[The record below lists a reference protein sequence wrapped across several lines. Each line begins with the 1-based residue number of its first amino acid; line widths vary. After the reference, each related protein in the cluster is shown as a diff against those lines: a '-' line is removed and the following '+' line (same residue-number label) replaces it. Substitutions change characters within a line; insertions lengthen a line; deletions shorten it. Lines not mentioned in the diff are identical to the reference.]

1 MTGEAIYRSLYRVI
15 EKKDEFKRSNTIR
28 RTVPRNDNKFV
39 KLKKDLD
46 IKDKKID
53 YKRISVLNLTN
64 LFKSNFILNN
74 QSYKVV
80 KEYYD
85 PNLYRVTEEE
95 IFQAEEGYCFGEWAL
110 IYNQPRSASV
120 IALEDS
126 VFFILDEK
134 IFGKTFLK
142 CLTNTEHKK
151 KLFILENL
159 FPFNLYQDR
168 INTLY
173 KDVVPYTCEKNQIIF
188 KEGDTSDTIYLIYS
202 GIYFLEKKFKNKTF
216 RIKSVEKGCILG
228 LESLFEGE
236 KSKYRCT
243 LKLSS
248 LNEFGIVA
256 YLKINKL
263 LPYIAKK
270 MREVFKENYLL
281 YIKADEGFYEKNIN
295 CQKNLLF
302 KAKGQTEE
310 SFEKYI
316 ADINYNENLE
326 ILKNKKIKFRNFK
339 QIKLDKNHFLTENN
353 NKKNNKFDALN
364 IKKEKEKEIKKIK
377 FNREEKKAK
386 TIKLLNYGN
395 FILNI
400 EENKKNEKKN
410 KLKKMNTLRM
420 FAHNIY
426 LEQENNK
433 RNSFN
438 NIKLNK
444 IKSNKNKNKLKIKKV
459 GINAYI
465 KDLLSYNYKHN
476 VIEGIKEKSL
486 LKKKNFLK
494 PEESTDFTKTFY
506 GKNNF
511 NNKMYIS
518 RNESLK
524 ENGTDRGRDI
534 ATEYKTVLST
544 EFPKIKKN
552 EYFRFNSGKFKLPL
566 MAHIFKRK

>member
-216 RIKSVEKGCILG
+216 R
-228 LESLFEGE
+228 
-236 KSKYRCT
+236 
-243 LKLSS
+243 
-248 LNEFGIVA
+248 
-256 YLKINKL
+256 
-263 LPYIAKK
+263 
-270 MREVFKENYLL
+270 FK
-281 YIKADEGFYEKNIN
+281 
-295 CQKNLLF
+295 
-302 KAKGQTEE
+302 
-310 SFEKYI
+310 
-316 ADINYNENLE
+316 
-326 ILKNKKIKFRNFK
+326 
-339 QIKLDKNHFLTENN
+339 
-353 NKKNNKFDALN
+353 
-364 IKKEKEKEIKKIK
+364 
-377 FNREEKKAK
+377 
-386 TIKLLNYGN
+386 
-395 FILNI
+395 
-400 EENKKNEKKN
+400 
-410 KLKKMNTLRM
+410 
-420 FAHNIY
+420 
-426 LEQENNK
+426 
-433 RNSFN
+433 
-438 NIKLNK
+438 
-444 IKSNKNKNKLKIKKV
+444 
-459 GINAYI
+459 
-465 KDLLSYNYKHN
+465 
-476 VIEGIKEKSL
+476 
-486 LKKKNFLK
+486 
-494 PEESTDFTKTFY
+494 
-506 GKNNF
+506 
-511 NNKMYIS
+511 
-518 RNESLK
+518 
-524 ENGTDRGRDI
+524 
-534 ATEYKTVLST
+534 
-544 EFPKIKKN
+544 
-552 EYFRFNSGKFKLPL
+552 
-566 MAHIFKRK
+566 